1 MTEEVPATGE
11 RLPQQ
16 TRALLFE
23 ISGRASPEDGI
34 PVVVSS
40 DAIVEVA
47 DGPEILSH
55 DPDAIDLQRAPL
67 PIIATHRGQQVNV
80 GIVDGLRPSGGQLR
94 GVARFGSRPEA
105 AGYRDDVLSGI
116 IRSVSVGY
124 ARIKSV
130 LRKDGV
136 LVTARWMPSH
146 VAMVA
151 EPADVRAGFFRESN
165 AAPLFEM
172 TTEAEARETASDA
185 ASAAVSEGLATVSRS
200 TPPASTADNHEV
212 ITMTDQVTASAGA
225 SADVRNDSAA
235 LERLRIQTIHKLAEQ
250 HKIPS
255 AEREAWISEG
265 VSVDEASRKVL
276 DVLAERGSRNPETS
290 VAAVGLSS
298 KEAKQYSM
306 FKAVRAVLDKNWSKA
321 GLEFEAHKEI
331 AKRVNQNVN
340 ENTFYV
346 PLEVQKRPVAQ
357 RDLSVAANGGGYL
370 VETSNQGFIELLRN
384 NSVAFRAGATRLS
397 GLVGNVNIPKHS
409 AAATA
414 YWLASET
421 ATIDESQQTI
431 VQVPLT
437 PKTVGAYTEI
447 SRLLL
452 LQSSPD
458 AEGIVMADL
467 AAVTAIAMD
476 KAALHGGGG
485 GGAPQG
491 IVGSSNVG
499 SVTATSIGT
508 NTYGKMLEFQTDLA
522 ASNALQ
528 GSLAYVTTPVVAGL
542 LATYPRFAST
552 DTPVWDGNI
561 LNANMCGLPAF
572 TSNQLEAGYM
582 IFGNWSDLII
592 GEWGVLA
599 VEANP
604 YANFQAGIVGVRA
617 MYTVDIALRRGQ
629 SFSVATSVA
638 A

>member
-1 MTEEVPATGE
+1 VKE
-11 RLPQQ
+11 
-16 TRALLFE
+16 TRKIPLQMREADLCALE
-23 ISGRASPEDGI
+23 TRK
-34 PVVVSS
+34 
-40 DAIVEVA
+40 
-47 DGPEILSH
+47 DGPPRITFSLSSEHPVERGFGLEVLSH
-55 DPDAIDLQRAPL
+55 DRGAIRMDRLSRGTMPLLVNHNWDDPVGMVDSGEVRDGKLAVNAHLFDTDRANEVRAWL
-67 PIIATHRGQQVNV
+67 EG
-80 GIVDGLRPSGGQLR
+80 GLRN
-94 GVARFGSRPEA
+94 
-105 AGYRDDVLSGI
+105 
-116 IRSVSVGY
+116 VSVGY
-124 ARIKSV
+124 RIHDAVEDRKSGEFRV
-130 LRKDGV
+130 TDWEPYEAS
-136 LVTARWMPSH
+136 LVT
-146 VAMVA
+146 V
-151 EPADVRAGFFRESN
+151 PADPTVGLGRADEQV
-165 AAPLFEM
+165 FEV
-172 TTEAEARETASDA
+172 E
-185 ASAAVSEGLATVSRS
+185 VSI
-200 TPPASTADNHEV
+200 PASTADNHEV

-397 GLVGNVNIPKHS
+397 GLVGNVNIPKQS

-431 VQVPLT
+431 VQVPMT

-458 AEGIVMADL
+458 AEGLVMADL

-476 KAALHGGGG
+476 KAALHGAGG

-522 ASNALQ
+522 AANALQ
-528 GSLAYVTTPVVAGL
+528 GSLAYVTTPIVAGL
-542 LATYPRFAST
+542 LAGYPRFANT

-561 LNANMCGLPAF
+561 LNASMCGLPAF

-582 IFGNWSDLII
+582 IFGNWADLII

-629 SFSVATSVA
+629 SFSVSTSVA